1 MVETR
6 NDKVEKA
13 LAKLD
18 CLAGLEDVKA
28 EVQTLVKTLQIN
40 ALREAAGLHTVE
52 LSKHWVF
59 KGNPGKGKTAVAQIM
74 AEIYHAMG
82 ALEKGHFTKVCFA
95 DVACAYLGQTGI
107 KMQEKID
114 EAIGGVLYIQNADEF
129 AQSDAGREAMDAL
142 YRAFHEHYHDFAV
155 ILAGKEEAMEK
166 FLLRNEWLPCR
177 IVREV
182 RFPD

>member
-1 MVETR
+1 MVETL

-18 CLAGLEDVKA
+18 ALVGLEDVKA
-28 EVQTLVKTLQIN
+28 EVQMFVKTLQVN
-40 ALREAAGLHTVE
+40 ALRKAAGLHTIE

-59 KGNPGKGKTAVAQIM
+59 KGNPGTGKTAVAQIM
-74 AEIYHAMG
+74 ADIYHGMG

-95 DVACAYLGQTGI
+95 DVASEYLGQTGV

-114 EAIGGVLYIQNADEF
+114 DAIGGVLYLQDADEF
-129 AQSDAGREAMDAL
+129 AHSDAGREAMDAL

-155 ILAGKEEAMEK
+155 ILAGKEEEMEK